1 MLASMPTSAR
11 SVARFRCDEHP
22 HGLTSRERGEW
33 PLRDQGNPTCGPA
46 RRATRKGPERVRG
59 KAYGGLHDG
68 QLVELV
74 AEKDGDALEALYDR
88 YGRAAFSLARR
99 ILAEETLAQ
108 DVVQEVFLS
117 LWRNAHRFDAG
128 RGTVATYLL
137 SMTHHRAVDV
147 VRREE
152 KLRRWRTSD
161 EVLDFEPDPKGGV
174 EDEVEAGQRRAE
186 VRAALAVLPPA
197 QREALLL
204 AYFGGYTQR
213 EVAALVGIPLGTV
226 KTRMAA
232 GMRKLK
238 QALQDAGREEHPWT
252 HR

>member
-1 MLASMPTSAR
+1 
-11 SVARFRCDEHP
+11 
-22 HGLTSRERGEW
+22 
-33 PLRDQGNPTCGPA
+33 
-46 RRATRKGPERVRG
+46 VRG
-59 KAYGGLHDG
+59 KAYRGLRDS

-74 AEKDGDALEALYDR
+74 AQKDASALEALYDR
-88 YGRAAFSLARR
+88 YGRASYSLARR
-99 ILAEETLAQ
+99 ILTEETLAQ

-117 LWRNAHRFDAG
+117 LWRDARRFDAG

-152 KLRRWRTSD
+152 NLRRWRTSD
-161 EVLDFEPDPKGGV
+161 EGLELEPDPKARV
-174 EDEVEAGQRRAE
+174 EDEVAASERRAE
-186 VRAALAVLPPA
+186 VRAALGKLPAA

-213 EVAALVGIPLGTV
+213 EVAALVGVPLGTV

-232 GMRKLK
+232 GMRKMK
-238 QALQDAGREEHPWT
+238 EALQDAGTEELPWT
-252 HR
+252 RQ

>member
-1 MLASMPTSAR
+1 M
-11 SVARFRCDEHP
+11 
-22 HGLTSRERGEW
+22 
-33 PLRDQGNPTCGPA
+33 
-46 RRATRKGPERVRG
+46 RG
-59 KAYGGLHDG
+59 KAYRGLRDG

-74 AEKDGDALEALYDR
+74 AQKDAGALEALYDR
-88 YGRAAFSLARR
+88 YGRAAYSLARR
-99 ILAEETLAQ
+99 ILTEETLAQ

-117 LWRNAHRFDAG
+117 LWRDARRFDAG

-152 KLRRWRTSD
+152 NLRRWRTSD
-161 EVLDFEPDPKGGV
+161 EGLELEPDPKARV
-174 EDEVEAGQRRAE
+174 EDEVEASERRTE
-186 VRAALAVLPPA
+186 VRAALAELPAA

-213 EVAALVGIPLGTV
+213 EVAALVGVPLGTV

-232 GMRKLK
+232 GMRKMK
-238 QALQDAGREEHPWT
+238 EALQDAGREEQHPWT
-252 HR
+252 RQ

>member
-1 MLASMPTSAR
+1 M
-11 SVARFRCDEHP
+11 
-22 HGLTSRERGEW
+22 
-33 PLRDQGNPTCGPA
+33 
-46 RRATRKGPERVRG
+46 RG
-59 KAYGGLHDG
+59 KAYRGLRDG

-74 AEKDGDALEALYDR
+74 AQKDAGALEALYDR
-88 YGRAAFSLARR
+88 YGRAAYSLARR
-99 ILAEETLAQ
+99 ILTEETLAQ

-117 LWRNAHRFDAG
+117 LWRDARRFDAG

-152 KLRRWRTSD
+152 NLRRWRTSD
-161 EVLDFEPDPKGGV
+161 EGLELEPDPKARV
-174 EDEVEAGQRRAE
+174 EDEVEASERRAE
-186 VRAALAVLPPA
+186 VRAALGELPAA

-213 EVAALVGIPLGTV
+213 EVAALVGVPLGTV

-232 GMRKLK
+232 GMRKMK
-238 QALQDAGREEHPWT
+238 EALQDAGREEQHPWT
-252 HR
+252 RQ

>member
-1 MLASMPTSAR
+1 
-11 SVARFRCDEHP
+11 V
-22 HGLTSRERGEW
+22 RGEAYRG
-33 PLRDQGNPTCGPA
+33 LRD
-46 RRATRKGPERVRG
+46 
-59 KAYGGLHDG
+59 D

-74 AEKDGDALEALYDR
+74 AQRDADALEALYER
-88 YGRAAFSLARR
+88 YGRPAYSLAHR
-99 ILAEETLAQ
+99 ILTEETLAQ

-161 EVLDFEPDPKGGV
+161 EGLELEPDPTVGV
-174 EDEVEAGQRRAE
+174 EGEVEASERRAE
-186 VRAALAVLPPA
+186 VRAALRELPAA

-213 EVAALVGIPLGTV
+213 EVAALVGVPLGTV

-232 GMRKLK
+232 GMRKMKASLR
-238 QALQDAGREEHPWT
+238 DAGREEQPWT
-252 HR
+252 RQ

>member
-1 MLASMPTSAR
+1 M
-11 SVARFRCDEHP
+11 
-22 HGLTSRERGEW
+22 
-33 PLRDQGNPTCGPA
+33 
-46 RRATRKGPERVRG
+46 RG
-59 KAYGGLHDG
+59 KAYRGLRDG
-68 QLVELV
+68 ELVELV
-74 AEKDGDALEALYDR
+74 AQKDAGALEALYER
-88 YGRAAFSLARR
+88 YGRPAYSLARR
-99 ILAEETLAQ
+99 ILTEETLAQ

-117 LWRNAHRFDAG
+117 LWRDAPRFDAG

-152 KLRRWRTSD
+152 NLRRWRTSA
-161 EVLDFEPDPKGGV
+161 EGLELEADPKVRV
-174 EDEVEAGQRRAE
+174 EDEVLTSERRAE
-186 VRAALAVLPPA
+186 VRSALQELPAA

-213 EVAALVGIPLGTV
+213 EVAALVGVPLGTV

-232 GMRKLK
+232 GMRKMK
-238 QALQDAGREEHPWT
+238 AALRDAGREEQQPWT

>member
-1 MLASMPTSAR
+1 
-11 SVARFRCDEHP
+11 
-22 HGLTSRERGEW
+22 
-33 PLRDQGNPTCGPA
+33 
-46 RRATRKGPERVRG
+46 VRG
-59 KAYGGLHDG
+59 KAYRGLRDD
-68 QLVELV
+68 QLVGLV
-74 AEKDGDALEALYDR
+74 AEKDADALEALYDR
-88 YGRAAFSLARR
+88 YGRAAYSLARR
-99 ILAEETLAQ
+99 ILTDGTLAR

-117 LWRNAHRFDAG
+117 LWRDARRFDAG

-137 SMTHHRAVDV
+137 SMTHHRAVDA

-152 KLRRWRTSD
+152 NLRRWRTTD
-161 EVLDFEPDPKGGV
+161 EALELEPDPKANSV
-174 EDEVEAGQRRAE
+174 EDEVESAERRAE

-213 EVAALVGIPLGTV
+213 EVAALVGVPLGTV

-238 QALQDAGREEHPWT
+238 EALQDAGREEQHPWT
-252 HR
+252 RQ

>member
-1 MLASMPTSAR
+1 M
-11 SVARFRCDEHP
+11 
-22 HGLTSRERGEW
+22 
-33 PLRDQGNPTCGPA
+33 
-46 RRATRKGPERVRG
+46 RG
-59 KAYGGLHDG
+59 KAYRGLRDS

-74 AEKDGDALEALYDR
+74 AQKDAGALEALYER
-88 YGRAAFSLARR
+88 YGRAAYSLARR
-99 ILAEETLAQ
+99 ILTDDTLAQ

-117 LWRNAHRFDAG
+117 LWRDARRFDAG

-152 KLRRWRTSD
+152 NLRRWRTSD
-161 EVLDFEPDPKGGV
+161 EGLELEPDPKARV
-174 EDEVEAGQRRAE
+174 EDEVEASERRAE
-186 VRAALAVLPPA
+186 VRAALAELPAA

-213 EVAALVGIPLGTV
+213 EVAALVGVPLGTV

-232 GMRKLK
+232 GMRKMK
-238 QALQDAGREEHPWT
+238 EALQDAGREEQHPWT
-252 HR
+252 RQ

>member
-1 MLASMPTSAR
+1 M
-11 SVARFRCDEHP
+11 
-22 HGLTSRERGEW
+22 
-33 PLRDQGNPTCGPA
+33 
-46 RRATRKGPERVRG
+46 RG
-59 KAYGGLHDG
+59 KAYRGLRDG

-74 AEKDGDALEALYDR
+74 AQKDASALEALYDR
-88 YGRAAFSLARR
+88 YGRASYSLARR
-99 ILAEETLAQ
+99 ILTEETLAQ

-117 LWRNAHRFDAG
+117 LWRDAHRFDAG

-152 KLRRWRTSD
+152 NLRRWRTSD
-161 EVLDFEPDPKGGV
+161 EGLEFAPDPKARV
-174 EDEVEAGQRRAE
+174 EDQVEAGERRAE
-186 VRAALAVLPPA
+186 VRAALGELPAA

-213 EVAALVGIPLGTV
+213 EVAALVGVPLGTV

-232 GMRKLK
+232 GMRKMK
-238 QALQDAGREEHPWT
+238 QALQDAGTEELPWT
-252 HR
+252 RQ

>member
-1 MLASMPTSAR
+1 M
-11 SVARFRCDEHP
+11 
-22 HGLTSRERGEW
+22 
-33 PLRDQGNPTCGPA
+33 
-46 RRATRKGPERVRG
+46 RG
-59 KAYGGLHDG
+59 KAYRGLRDG

-74 AEKDGDALEALYDR
+74 AQKDAGALEALYDR
-88 YGRAAFSLARR
+88 YGRPAYSLARR
-99 ILAEETLAQ
+99 ILTEETLAQ

-117 LWRNAHRFDAG
+117 LWRDARRFDAG

-152 KLRRWRTSD
+152 NLRRWRTSD
-161 EVLDFEPDPKGGV
+161 EGLEFEPDPKARV
-174 EDEVEAGQRRAE
+174 EEEVVTTERRAE
-186 VRAALAVLPPA
+186 VRAALSVLPPA

-213 EVAALVGIPLGTV
+213 EVAALMGVPLGTV

-232 GMRKLK
+232 GMRKMK
-238 QALQDAGREEHPWT
+238 EALQDAGTEEHPWT
-252 HR
+252 RQ

>member
-1 MLASMPTSAR
+1 
-11 SVARFRCDEHP
+11 
-22 HGLTSRERGEW
+22 
-33 PLRDQGNPTCGPA
+33 
-46 RRATRKGPERVRG
+46 VRG
-59 KAYGGLHDG
+59 KAYRGLRDS

-74 AEKDGDALEALYDR
+74 AQRDAGALEALYDR
-88 YGRAAFSLARR
+88 YGRAAYSLARR
-99 ILAEETLAQ
+99 ILTEETLAQ

-117 LWRNAHRFDAG
+117 LWRDARRFDPG

-152 KLRRWRTSD
+152 NLRRWRTSD
-161 EVLDFEPDPKGGV
+161 EGLELEADPKARV
-174 EDEVEAGQRRAE
+174 EDEVEASERRAE
-186 VRAALAVLPPA
+186 VRSALAELPAA

-213 EVAALVGIPLGTV
+213 EVAVLVGVPLGTV

-232 GMRKLK
+232 GMRKMK
-238 QALQDAGREEHPWT
+238 EALQDAGREEQHPWT
-252 HR
+252 HQ

>member
-1 MLASMPTSAR
+1 
-11 SVARFRCDEHP
+11 V
-22 HGLTSRERGEW
+22 REKAYRG
-33 PLRDQGNPTCGPA
+33 LRD
-46 RRATRKGPERVRG
+46 
-59 KAYGGLHDG
+59 D
-68 QLVELV
+68 QLVGLV
-74 AEKDGDALEALYDR
+74 AEKDADALEALYDR
-88 YGRAAFSLARR
+88 YGRAAYSLARR
-99 ILAEETLAQ
+99 ILTDGTLAQ

-117 LWRNAHRFDAG
+117 LWRDARRFDAG

-137 SMTHHRAVDV
+137 SMTHHRAVDA

-152 KLRRWRTSD
+152 NLRRWRTTD
-161 EVLDFEPDPKGGV
+161 EALELEPDPKANSV
-174 EDEVEAGQRRAE
+174 EDEVESAERRAE

-213 EVAALVGIPLGTV
+213 EVAALVGVPLGTV

-238 QALQDAGREEHPWT
+238 EALQDAGREEQHPWT
-252 HR
+252 RQ